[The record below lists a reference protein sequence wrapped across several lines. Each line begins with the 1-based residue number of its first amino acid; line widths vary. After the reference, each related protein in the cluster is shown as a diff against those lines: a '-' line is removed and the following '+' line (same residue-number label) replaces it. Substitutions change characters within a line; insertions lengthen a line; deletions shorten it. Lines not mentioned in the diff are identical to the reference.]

1 MALAATVET
10 LESVDENL
18 RGEYV
23 EMAEGGFKLDV
34 TESDGYTLENTSGLR
49 SALSKERT
57 SVKSLTTDLKKIERQ
72 YDGVD
77 LDELQSFQSK
87 YETTNNKLTKVTEK
101 YDTLAALDP
110 EGEADKLAK
119 AKADKTIK
127 AKKLEWQTQFDDEV
141 TKHSSALSAATDKS
155 TILEKQLH
163 KVLVKSTA
171 IEALTKEGVGDY
183 LDLMLTPLLDQM
195 KYEVTEEGF
204 NVFISDAEG
213 NARVKSDGTDMV
225 ASDAVEELKIKYPAQ
240 FTSKAKSGG
249 GKDTNSGGSGTPKG
263 EPKSALS
270 KIADGL
276 KDLHK
281 Q

>member
-1 MALAATVET
+1 MALAATVDS
-10 LESVDENL
+10 LDSVDEAF

-23 EMAEGGFKLDV
+23 EMSEGGFKLDV
-34 TESDGYTLENTSGLR
+34 TESEGYTLENTSGLR

-57 SVKSLTTDLKKIERQ
+57 SVKSLASDVKKLEKQ

-77 LDELQSFQSK
+77 IDELSGFKEK
-87 YETTNNKLTKVTEK
+87 YETTNNKLTRVTEK
-101 YDTLAALDP
+101 YDVLAALDP

-141 TKHSSALSAATDKS
+141 TKHSEAITAATDKS

-183 LDLMLTPLLDQM
+183 LDLLLAPLLDQM

-204 NVFISDAEG
+204 NVFISDKEG
-213 NARVKSDGTDMV
+213 NARVKSDGTDMT
-225 ASDAVEELKIKYPAQ
+225 AADAVEELKVKYPAQ
-240 FTSKAKSGG
+240 FTSKAKAGG
-249 GKDTNSGGSGTPKG
+249 GKGVGQGRQQQ
-263 EPKSALS
+263 KSELS
-270 KIADGL
+270 SSDKIAAGL
-276 KDLHK
+276 ASRG
-281 Q
+281 